1 MNDADYSDIQ
11 IEDAQYTL
19 ATLDIFQGNPLIE
32 ALPDFVNL
40 SRTDIGDKLIR
51 LPKPCRADMTSKERG
66 YWLASLCDDLFV
78 PLGRHIELFEI
89 VDLMLRQGYRYRD
102 PRLPAGAD
110 YLKEAPARFKKE
122 AQKPEATQS
131 WHETFSACLVGCSG
145 TGKTRGV
152 SRILDQ
158 YPTAIRHNKLWTGMP
173 LLQIVHVRVDCP
185 HDGGVKALCSSI
197 IAEIGRIAGTNY
209 AEEFIK
215 KRSTLE
221 SLKMSLVRLMSL
233 HRVGLLVIDEMQ
245 NIVNS
250 TKNRED
256 LFNFIVS
263 LSNSLSVPILF
274 IGTPKLKRF
283 MHGTMRTARRFG
295 SMGSFNWDRLLPT
308 IKRVKGTGKNQTI
321 VEEPNPD
328 WRRFI
333 DSVWQSVI
341 LRETPTYMPKD
352 IEDTLF
358 DLTQGVVDFMM
369 KLLILSQLRAL
380 TVSLKNS
387 ERPETLTPGL
397 LRRVFED
404 HFEHVK
410 PMTDALR
417 SGDEAKVASFEDIT
431 FKEEAFTDSMKS
443 LLGELEE
450 AAAEAPEQAR
460 RVELSKLYR
469 LMQELEIEASPE
481 LAALVRRIYESEPD
495 LTLLAAINKAQAILK
510 ADDGSRKELAR
521 TANVDVSKLP
531 VGEIGEIQ

>member
-1 MNDADYSDIQ
+1 MNDADYSDIR

-19 ATLDIFQGNPLIE
+19 ATLDIFRGNPLIE

-40 SRTDIGDKLIR
+40 SRTNIGDMLMG
-51 LPKPCRADMTSKERG
+51 LPPFCRSDMTSKERS
-66 YWLASLCDDLFV
+66 YWLVSLCDDLFV
-78 PLGRHIELFEI
+78 PLGRHMELFEI
-89 VDLMLRQGYRYRD
+89 IDLMLRQGYRHRN
-102 PRLPAGAD
+102 PRLPEGAD
-110 YLKEAPARFKKE
+110 YLKEAPARFKAE
-122 AQKPEATQS
+122 AAKPLPN

-221 SLKMSLVRLMSL
+221 SLKMTLVRLMSL

-283 MHGTMRTARRFG
+283 MRDNLRTARRFG
-295 SMGSFNWDRLLPT
+295 SLGSFNWDRLLPT
-308 IKRVKGTGKNQTI
+308 IKRRRKTSKGEVLI
-321 VEEPNPD
+321 EEPNPD

-333 DSVWQSVI
+333 DSVWHTVV
-341 LRETPTYMPKD
+341 LREAPAYMPKE
-352 IEDTLF
+352 IEETLF
-358 DLTQGVVDFMM
+358 DLTQGVVDFML
-369 KLLILSQLRAL
+369 KLLILSQMRAL
-380 TVSLKNS
+380 TVSLKDE

-417 SGDEAKVASFEDIT
+417 SGDDVKIAAFEDIT
-431 FKEEAFTDSMKS
+431 FKEEDFKDGVKS
-443 LLGELEE
+443 LLDEISELAEASAERGRRLTYAKISRVLRELELEE
-450 AAAEAPEQAR
+450 
-460 RVELSKLYR
+460 
-469 LMQELEIEASPE
+469 SPE
-481 LAALVRRIYESEPD
+481 LVAKILEIAESDKSIP
-495 LTLLAAINKAQAILK
+495 LLK
-510 ADDGSRKELAR
+510 AVYRGWERVQADSGTTKELAR
-521 TANVDVSKLP
+521 TADIDASKLP
-531 VGEIGEIQ
+531 VGGIGEIQ